1 MRVLERNGFELTEA
15 ELGLQ
20 ETLFHTAN
28 GYLGV
33 RGNFEEGYPAGIQSM
48 RGQYINGFYDVADM
62 KQAEQLY
69 GFANQKEVMLNVADT
84 QSARIFADGLPVTM
98 FENAHDFHRVLDMD
112 SGVSE
117 RSFTWQG
124 PVGAIKLTFRRMA
137 SFVDLSLFT
146 TEIVM
151 ESVDYEGEIVVESD
165 HIGLVHNYVDPS
177 DPRLAAEAEDYLTIV
192 TQEASAGES
201 YFLTETQRSK
211 LQLASYVTHQGM
223 SFSETKTANDR
234 ITQLFRQT
242 LSKGQK
248 IVLEKRAYFY
258 DSARFDLTNVADR
271 VKQANQKSLTEWYQG
286 QQSYLQEFWKNSQVS
301 VKGDTDL
308 NDSLNFSLFS
318 LLQAAGKD
326 GKSNIAAKGLSGE
339 GYEGHYFWDTEI
351 YMMPFFTLTNPAIS
365 RQLIAYRYSIL
376 ESARANARI
385 LGHETGALY
394 PWRTI
399 QGRESSGYYPSGT
412 AQYHI
417 NSDIAYGIMQYYW
430 ATGDWS
436 LMEEMGAEIIFET
449 ARTWLQ
455 IGNFTSRGFEL
466 FGVTGPDEYTC
477 LINNNYYTNLSA
489 QNHLRWAV
497 TLYQKLQDSSLIEK
511 IDLKEEEIASFKLAA
526 DKMFFPVS
534 ETGLQGQDDSFL
546 AKPLLAINDIPKE
559 NFPLLLHYHPLFLYR
574 HQVCKQADLVLAYFL
589 FSQQFDLTDM
599 KKGFEY
605 YEPLTTHD
613 SSLSSC
619 IFGIVATHLGDV
631 EKGYRYFEESS
642 KIDIQNTHKNTKDG
656 IHAANMGG
664 TYLGLVYGFGGL
676 RLSVDGVALNPKIP
690 QKWPQYDFD
699 FHYQGIQISVSV
711 TKATVSITADNS
723 VELRVFGKQYLL
735 KKQETTSISM
745 EE

>member
-1 MRVLERNGFELTEA
+1 MKVLEKKAFELTEA

-33 RGNFEEGYPAGIQSM
+33 RGNFEEGYPAGMQTM
-48 RGQYINGFYDVADM
+48 RGQYVNGFYDIADM

-84 QSARIFADGLPVTM
+84 QSARIFASGVAVTM
-98 FENAHDFHRVLDMD
+98 FENATDFQRILNMEK
-112 SGVSE
+112 GVSE
-117 RSFTWQG
+117 RSFTWG
-124 PVGAIKLTFRRMA
+124 SAAGKLRLTFRRMA
-137 SFVDLSLFT
+137 SFIDLSLFT
-146 TEIVM
+146 TEIEI
-151 ESVDYEGEIVVESD
+151 ESLDYEGEIVVESD

-177 DPRLAAEAEDYLTIV
+177 DPRLAAEAEDYLSIIAHK
-192 TQEASAGES
+192 ASAGES
-201 YFLTETQRSK
+201 YFLTKTQRSN
-211 LQLASYVTHQGM
+211 LQLASYVYHQGM
-223 SFSETKTANDR
+223 TFCKTKVEKER
-234 ITQLFRQT
+234 ITQIFN
-242 LSKGQK
+242 QK
-248 IVLEKRAYFY
+248 IRPGEKLKLEKRAYFY
-258 DSARFDLTNVADR
+258 DSARFDLEETAHLTAV
-271 VKQANQKSLTEWYQG
+271 ANQKPLTKWYQE
-286 QQSYLQEFWKNSQVS
+286 QQIYLQKFWENSQVS
-301 VKGDTDL
+301 VTGDTEL

-365 RQLIAYRYSIL
+365 KQLITYRYSIL
-376 ESARANARI
+376 ESARQNARI
-385 LGHETGALY
+385 LGHPTGALY

-399 QGRESSGYYPSGT
+399 QGSESSGYYPSGT

-430 ATGDWS
+430 ATGDWQ

-455 IGNFTSRGFEL
+455 IGNFTARGFEI

-489 QNHLRWAV
+489 KNHLLWAV
-497 TLYQKLQDSSLIEK
+497 ELYQKLQGSSLIK
-511 IDLKEEEIASFKLAA
+511 QIDLTATEIAAFSKAA
-526 DKMFFPVS
+526 AQMFLSVSDK
-534 ETGLQGQDDSFL
+534 GLHGQDDSFL
-546 AKPLLAINDIPKE
+546 AKPVLELNKIPEEK
-559 NFPLLLHYHPLFLYR
+559 FPLLLHYHPLFLYR

-589 FSQQFDLTDM
+589 FMQQFDP
-599 KKGFEY
+599 KKMAQGFAY

-619 IFGIVATHLGDV
+619 IFGIVATQLGDV

-664 TYLGLVYGFGGL
+664 TYLGLVYGFAGL
-676 RLSVDGVALNPKIP
+676 RLTSQKVELNPKIP
-690 QKWPQYDFD
+690 QKWPQYAFC
-699 FHYQGIQISVSV
+699 FQYHGTKVAVNV
-711 TKATVSITADNS
+711 TQEAVEITASENMTIG
-723 VELRVFGKQYLL
+723 VFGKEYQLA
-735 KKQETTSISM
+735 KQKTSIITM
-745 EE
+745 EA